1 MLIDRAQDYDAF
13 LAIARVSFAAF
24 GCVYVLSSYDLTTRF
39 APAHLSPEPHYLDFI
54 TTTVSFSCTPFKAVA
69 VSDMKRQKMDSHSLL
84 PSPLSKLSSHDFSTH
99 SLMSNDRE
107 ASAPSSSTN
116 APSLPSTHALLS
128 TPSSE
133 FCTTLHSSSC
143 VASHRPPISLTF
155 YSQSS
160 KSHSTTL
167 TLPVQASSFSG
178 ESSGVTKQS
187 TRGSDFLD
195 SIQEILNFP
204 EETTSQC
211 SELQEFVRGGGD
223 FCSNDSC
230 PPTDWERWTGLGAN
244 QDGLEVCWTDLL
256 GMDAGAGA
264 ALQETGYQSAKSSS
278 LSLQTQDIHQWPAA
292 GPVGSCQGGAA
303 GNIQEG
309 HGASKARLRWTPEL
323 HERFLEAVNQLG
335 GAEIATPKGV
345 LKLMNVE
352 GLTIYHVKS
361 HLQKY
366 RVAKYIP
373 DSPDCKADQK
383 RIANEGPKADSK
395 MGVQITEALHLQ
407 MEMQKRLHEQL
418 ELQRTLQ
425 LRIEEQG
432 KHLQRMF
439 EEQQKAGDAVIIPQ
453 NEERDEPGLGG
464 SE

>member
-1 MLIDRAQDYDAF
+1 M
-13 LAIARVSFAAF
+13 
-24 GCVYVLSSYDLTTRF
+24 
-39 APAHLSPEPHYLDFI
+39 
-54 TTTVSFSCTPFKAVA
+54 
-69 VSDMKRQKMDSHSLL
+69 
-84 PSPLSKLSSHDFSTH
+84 
-99 SLMSNDRE
+99 
-107 ASAPSSSTN
+107 
-116 APSLPSTHALLS
+116 
-128 TPSSE
+128 
-133 FCTTLHSSSC
+133 
-143 VASHRPPISLTF
+143 TF

-167 TLPVQASSFSG
+167 TLPVQGSSFSG
-178 ESSGVTKQS
+178 ELSGVTKQG
-187 TRGSDFLD
+187 TQGSDFLD
-195 SIQEILNFP
+195 SIQEILNFQ

-211 SELQEFVRGGGD
+211 SELQEFARGGGD

-230 PPTDWERWTGLGAN
+230 HPTDWERWTGLGAN

-292 GPVGSCQGGAA
+292 GSSQGGAA
-303 GNIQEG
+303 GNMQE
-309 HGASKARLRWTPEL
+309 GASKARLRWTPEL

-439 EEQQKAGDAVIIPQ
+439 EEQQKARAAVIIPQ
-453 NEERDEPGLGG
+453 NEKRDEPGL
-464 SE
+464 